1 MQPAELPVEVDQA
14 GGNARQLPVPLEGL
28 RRHLHRPVQ
37 GVGEGDEALGRPTGL
52 RQGEKLLLGL
62 FDLVAGRQFG
72 VRGGF
77 GGDLS
82 ADAYQI
88 PPERQVIDGAG
99 VVGGVGRRRRPVHKV
114 GEIAHAAQFLERGVA
129 AEAVG

>member
-1 MQPAELPVEVDQA
+1 MATLKAMLVASADLPMEGPAGEDQKVGGMQPAELPVEVDQA
-14 GGNARQLPVPLEGL
+14 GGNAGQLPVPLEGL

-37 GVGEGDEALGRPTGL
+37 GVGEGDEALGRTTGL

-62 FDLVAGRQFG
+62 LDLVARGQLG
-72 VRGGF
+72 VGGGF

-82 ADAYQI
+82 ADADQI

-99 VVGGVGRRRRPVHKV
+99 VVG
-114 GEIAHAAQFLERGVA
+114 A
-129 AEAVG
+129 